1 MIDDTLDYHA
11 HILPGCDHGSDGIAT
26 SLQQIKMAKAAGI
39 KTICATPHFYPHRES
54 IESFLRRRQESFE
67 KLCDCLKEDDSRII
81 PGAEVL
87 LCEGMERLRDLDK
100 LCLQGTNEILLELPF
115 YRWTEQ
121 IWETLYQLHEIEEIE
136 IIIAHADRYPQEDI
150 ERIIREGM
158 SLQLNIACFRKLRKR
173 KSYLSWIEKEKV
185 IYVGSDIHMLG
196 REYRDWEKY
205 RKLLNRC
212 SH

>member
-26 SLQQIKMAKAAGI
+26 SLQQIKIAKAAGI
-39 KTICATPHFYPHRES
+39 KNICATPHFYPHRES
-54 IESFLRRRQESFE
+54 IESFLCRRQESFE
-67 KLCDCLKEDDSRII
+67 KLCDCLKEDNPRII

-100 LCLQGTNEILLELPF
+100 LCLQGTNELLLELPF

-136 IIIAHADRYPQEDI
+136 IIIAHADRYPQDDI

-158 SLQLNIACFRKLRKR
+158 SLQLNIACFRKLWQR
-173 KSYLSWIEKEKV
+173 KSYLSWIEKGKV

-212 SH
+212 SY